1 MVTLNKV
8 ARLQA
13 KSKGAVNIF
22 EKAIS
27 RVAKINEEIAK
38 AKATRRAKIATIEE
52 ATQKVIAANAIKT
65 DKITAE
71 INNLIESEVS
81 NERFASKLSS
91 FLED

>member
-13 KSKGAVNIF
+13 KSKGVVNIF

-27 RVAKINEEIAK
+27 RVVKINKEIAK
-38 AKATRRAKIATIEE
+38 AKETRRAKIATIEE
-52 ATQKVIAANAIKT
+52 AIQKVIAANAIKT

-81 NERFASKLSS
+81 NERLASKLSS